1 MQDFADAVH
10 LYFRNEDV
18 ANFNYSK
25 LQELHQPIAKI
36 SARHSSTYAAKLD
49 SDEMSG
55 LEPCIFVAK
64 EAKVMLTMNLWTD
77 VGLCNGSAGQVV
89 DIIYGSNNNPPD
101 LPIAVIVQFDEYSGP
116 SFLGDQYPECVPI
129 CPITASIH
137 VGETVHERQQLPL
150 RLSWAMTIHK
160 AQGLT
165 LSKAWID
172 IGKSE
177 RVAGISYVA
186 LSRVKQLS
194 HCIIEPMTFARLSCI
209 RNSRTCHCRLEEESS
224 LDELASKYV

>member
-1 MQDFADAVH
+1 MDWGLHRGRLADLLTRQLLNVPNLQDFADAAH
-10 LYFRNEDV
+10 LYFRDEDV

-49 SDEMSG
+49 SDEMSV
-55 LEPCIFVAK
+55 LESCIFVAK

-77 VGLCNGSAGQVV
+77 VGLCNGSTGQVV

-101 LPIAVIVQFDEYSGP
+101 LPITVIVQFDEHSGP
-116 SFLGDQYPECVPI
+116 SFLGDQYPRCVPI

-150 RLSWAMTIHK
+150 RLSWTMTIHK

-165 LSKAWID
+165 LSLKH
-172 IGKSE
+172 G
-177 RVAGISYVA
+177 
-186 LSRVKQLS
+186 
-194 HCIIEPMTFARLSCI
+194 
-209 RNSRTCHCRLEEESS
+209 
-224 LDELASKYV
+224 